1 VFLTLRTSQGKRVK
15 KTRNQTLLKIV
26 GLSSVLLFAAGPSL
40 RVFAATSASE
50 MAVTVNVNASCTM
63 GVTSLDFGTY
73 DPFGAHATQDL
84 RASATVSTTCTPG
97 ATGVVTMSPGD
108 HRFYCVINDCLR
120 RLANA
125 EATSFLSYNIYTHDN
140 YYFSRIWNHDV
151 GEMSSVARVV
161 GSGVSQNLTVY
172 GEIPKNQ
179 TNASAG
185 SHTDTISVAL
195 TY

>member
-1 VFLTLRTSQGKRVK
+1 MFLTLRTSQGKRVK
-15 KTRNQTLLKIV
+15 KTRHQTLLKIL
-26 GLSSVLLFAAGPSL
+26 GLSPVLLFAAGLSL

-63 GVTSLDFGTY
+63 GATSLDFGTY

-84 RASATVSTTCTPG
+84 RISAKVETTCTLG
-97 ATGVVTMSPGD
+97 AIGVVTMSPGD
-108 HRFYCVINDCLR
+108 HSLYCVINDCVR

-125 EATSFLSYNIYTHDN
+125 EGTSFLNYNIYTHDN
-140 YYFSRIWNHDV
+140 YYFSRIWNHNV

-172 GEIPKNQ
+172 GNIPKNQ

>member
-1 VFLTLRTSQGKRVK
+1 MK

-26 GLSSVLLFAAGPSL
+26 GLSPVLLFAAGLSL
-40 RVFAATSASE
+40 PVFAATSASE
-50 MAVTVNVNASCTM
+50 MAVTINVNASCTM
-63 GVTSLDFGTY
+63 GVTNLDFGTY
-73 DPFGAHATQDL
+73 DPFGAHTTQDL
-84 RASATVSTTCTPG
+84 RASATVSATCTPG

-108 HRFYCVINDCLR
+108 HLFYCVNNDCLR

-140 YYFSRIWNHDV
+140 YYFSRIWNHNV